1 MKDSRNRTFNLF
13 FDLTLVVA
21 AFLLANLASQRFQQP
36 GQLNGGKG
44 TDGVSYYQ
52 VAEEF
57 AQGKF
62 PNADAPFVYRIGTPF
77 MVAFLFPHDLLTGF
91 KAVNIAFNLA
101 SALLLLLWLQE
112 FDLPR
117 WICLLLTA
125 AFIAVWHGPVR
136 YVYYYPVY
144 TDPALIAFLLAGFYL
159 LKKISEQLTFQ
170 RVAALSLLVLVGVLF
185 RELALLLPIC
195 LLFVGN
201 PLILEAGF
209 LSRLAQFRFSELLKP
224 LPSLLLLPLLAGVLG
239 WAAANLLVTQA
250 NSYSYL
256 EFARFWA
263 YVKSAPSY
271 LHGWFITFG
280 PLLFLAIFNWRRSLN
295 FLARNQYL
303 LAFLVI
309 NSILA
314 WIGGSGTE
322 RLLYFGLPVVYL
334 LVGKAIQ
341 DNLDLLKSAPLVV
354 LLALSQLIS
363 ERVFW
368 TLPDLNAPY
377 NTPFPVLTP
386 LTSHLK
392 VLDLF
397 SFYGNRS
404 IEAISLLEYLALGA
418 IVLWWLGYRD
428 AQRAVHT

>member
-1 MKDSRNRTFNLF
+1 M
-13 FDLTLVVA
+13 
-21 AFLLANLASQRFQQP
+21 
-36 GQLNGGKG
+36 
-44 TDGVSYYQ
+44 
-52 VAEEF
+52 
-57 AQGKF
+57 
-62 PNADAPFVYRIGTPF
+62 
-77 MVAFLFPHDLLTGF
+77 
-91 KAVNIAFNLA
+91 
-101 SALLLLLWLQE
+101 
-112 FDLPR
+112 
-117 WICLLLTA
+117 
-125 AFIAVWHGPVR
+125 
-136 YVYYYPVY
+136 
-144 TDPALIAFLLAGFYL
+144 
-159 LKKISEQLTFQ
+159 
-170 RVAALSLLVLVGVLF
+170 
-185 RELALLLPIC
+185 
-195 LLFVGN
+195 
-201 PLILEAGF
+201 
-209 LSRLAQFRFSELLKP
+209 
-224 LPSLLLLPLLAGVLG
+224 LPLLAGVLG
-239 WAAANLLVTQA
+239 WAAANLLVIQA

-256 EFARFWA
+256 EFARYWA

-280 PLLFLAIFNWRRSLN
+280 PLLFLVIFNWRRSLK
-295 FLARNQYL
+295 FLAQNQYL
-303 LAFLVI
+303 LAFLVL

-322 RLLYFGLPVVYL
+322 RLLYFGLPVIYL

-341 DNLDLLKSAPLVV
+341 DNLDLLKSIPLVV

-404 IEAISLLEYLALGA
+404 IEAISLLEYLALGG

-428 AQRAVHT
+428 AQRAARP